1 MQISDFHYQLPDELI
16 AQYPL
21 AERDASRMLI
31 VDRTAQSW
39 RDSRFA
45 GLPDNLTEKDVLVLN
60 NTRVFPA
67 RLRGR
72 RKRSGGAIE
81 LLLLRAV
88 EGNTW
93 EALTRPARRLQV
105 GSEIAFEGADL
116 RAEIVGA
123 RSQGIR
129 LVKFS
134 SPESIDSVIDRIG
147 EPPLP
152 PYIKRPELA
161 ATEDKSRYQ
170 TIYANQRG
178 SIAA

>member
-1 MQISDFHYQLPDELI
+1 MQISDFDYELPDALI
-16 AQYPL
+16 AQHPL
-21 AERDASRMLI
+21 VERDAARMLI
-31 VDRTAQSW
+31 VDRATESC
-39 RDSRFA
+39 RDSRFTT
-45 GLPDNLTEKDVLVLN
+45 LPDNLTEKDVLVLN

-93 EALTRPARRLQV
+93 EALTRPARRVQI
-105 GSEIAFEGADL
+105 GSEIEFEGADL

-123 RSQGIR
+123 RNHGVR

-134 SPESIDSVIDRIG
+134 SPESIESVIDRIG

-152 PYIKRPELA
+152 PYIKRAGFEE
-161 ATEDKSRYQ
+161 T
-170 TIYANQRG
+170 
-178 SIAA
+178 